1 MHLQNGAMHI
11 ALEIAA
17 PPPTKD
23 AAPKPATNKVSL
35 KKFLQATI
43 WMEKDEAR

>member
-23 AAPKPATNKVSL
+23 AAPKPATNKIGWKQDWKL
-35 KKFLQATI
+35 MNDIK
-43 WMEKDEAR
+43 

>member
-35 KKFLQATI
+35 KNILHATT
-43 WMEKDEAR
+43 